1 VERRNPITRGLT
13 SRAGVAAERPGS
25 LNVPDQ
31 RAIEVQAMSR
41 VALKR
46 GIFDCYVFCEP
57 DQPEKEHVALI
68 RGTVATHDVLV
79 RVHSECL
86 TGEAFDSLHC
96 DCGEQLDQALSRI
109 AVAGCGIVIYLRQE
123 GRGIGLASKLQ
134 AYMLQAGGLDTFEAN
149 RALGLPEDAR
159 SYDAAAAMLAH
170 VGVQSIRLMTNNP
183 DKVSALRALGVDVRQ
198 KLAMPVSVNPHNA
211 RYLET
216 KRGRAGN
223 GAVSVQDDSSSGA
236 PA

>member
-1 VERRNPITRGLT
+1 VERRTTITRGIT
-13 SRAGVAAERPGS
+13 SRRG
-25 LNVPDQ
+25 
-31 RAIEVQAMSR
+31 IEVQAMSR

-46 GIFDCYVFCEP
+46 GIFDCYVFSEP
-57 DQPEKEHVALI
+57 EHPDKEHVALI
-68 RGTVATHDVLV
+68 RGTVTAHDVLV

-109 AVAGCGIVIYLRQE
+109 AAAGRGVVIYLRQE
-123 GRGIGLASKLQ
+123 GRGIGLARKLQ

-159 SYDAAAAMLAH
+159 GYDAAAAMLAH
-170 VGVQSIRLMTNNP
+170 LGVHSIRLLTNNP
-183 DKVSALRALGVDVRQ
+183 EKVSALRALGVDVRQ

-216 KRGRAGN
+216 KQSRAGN
-223 GAVSVQDDSSSGA
+223 GGASPAQDDSSSGT